1 MMIQKWHTLAVLS
14 NLAFFVMMVVFLFV
28 TQRDFAGYDY
38 SDYLLV
44 LLIREGIILLVQIG
58 WNLLLYAIP
67 RFFLHP
73 ESKEPK

>member
-1 MMIQKWHTLAVLS
+1 MKINNWHTLAVLS

-44 LLIREGIILLVQIG
+44 LLIREGIILLVQVG

-67 RFFLHP
+67 RFFL
-73 ESKEPK
+73 KEPK